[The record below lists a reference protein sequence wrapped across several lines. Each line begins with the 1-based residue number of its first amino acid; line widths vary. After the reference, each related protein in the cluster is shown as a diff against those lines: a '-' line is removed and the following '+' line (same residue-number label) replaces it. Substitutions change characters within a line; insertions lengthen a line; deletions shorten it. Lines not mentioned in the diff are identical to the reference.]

1 VLLPPQPF
9 ALLDRASRKG
19 LRHGARLVP
28 SVAGVRQSWIPR
40 RRHCPAIPRQ
50 RSTAP
55 LTSSEPGGQ
64 WSPETRTTLEQKSM
78 DPQVLRA
85 KLDDPIHQVDLG
97 ILSLA
102 WSSAHRNSSGGDFP
116 R

>member
-1 VLLPPQPF
+1 
-9 ALLDRASRKG
+9 
-19 LRHGARLVP
+19 
-28 SVAGVRQSWIPR
+28 
-40 RRHCPAIPRQ
+40 
-50 RSTAP
+50 
-55 LTSSEPGGQ
+55 
-64 WSPETRTTLEQKSM
+64 M

-102 WSSAHRNSSGGDFP
+102 WSLGSPEFQR

>member
-1 VLLPPQPF
+1 
-9 ALLDRASRKG
+9 
-19 LRHGARLVP
+19 
-28 SVAGVRQSWIPR
+28 
-40 RRHCPAIPRQ
+40 
-50 RSTAP
+50 
-55 LTSSEPGGQ
+55 
-64 WSPETRTTLEQKSM
+64 M